1 MKTFKIRFY
10 LKSGGD
16 LTVHIQAKS
25 DYEAR
30 KIVQAQYNGTFNG
43 FASSSEVR

>member
-1 MKTFKIRFY
+1 MKTYKIRFY

-16 LTVHIQAKS
+16 LTVTVQAKS

-30 KIVQAQYNGTFNG
+30 KIVKAQYGENFRE
-43 FASSSEVR
+43 FASSTEVR

>member
-10 LKSGGD
+10 LTTGGD
-16 LTVHIQAKS
+16 LTVHVQAKS

-30 KIVQAQYNGTFNG
+30 KIVQAQYAGSFKG
-43 FASSSEVR
+43 FASSSEV